1 MKMKTRRL
9 RRQGNQTSVRLQA
22 TNRRLATE
30 VLLRTRQLTELTHH
44 LQTAR
49 EDERARLAR
58 DLHDELGALL
68 TSAKLDTARLRSR
81 LLAGIE
87 TASPVAEDSLERLSH
102 LTRTLDSVIAL
113 KRRITEDLR
122 PSSLDHLGLAVTLQI
137 LAREFGAR
145 AGVQVHLSLA
155 DAPLS
160 PTAETAA
167 YRIAQEAVTN
177 ISKYAQATQVWISLG
192 RQGDSVFL
200 TVRDDGLGFDT
211 ASPRAQRYGLVGMR
225 FRAEAEHGRLRVHS
239 APGRGTRIT
248 LTLPVSSTAAQS
260 LHFAH
265 PASPSSAPAE
275 PAAQPASVTTASA
288 VATAQATAVASAA
301 ATTAAATA
309 PVGAPAFTG

>member
-1 MKMKTRRL
+1 MKMNARR
-9 RRQGNQTSVRLQA
+9 RRGQGKQSSVRLQA
-22 TNRRLATE
+22 TNRRLTTE
-30 VLLRTRQLTELTHH
+30 VLQRTRQLTELTHH

-87 TASPVAEDSLERLSH
+87 TASPVAEDSLERLAH
-102 LTRTLDSVIAL
+102 LTSTLDTVIAL

-137 LAREFGAR
+137 LSREFGER
-145 AGVQVHLSLA
+145 AGVQVHLALT
-155 DAPLS
+155 DVPLS

-167 YRIAQEAVTN
+167 YRIVQEAVTN

-192 RQGDSVFL
+192 RQGDCVLL
-200 TVRDDGLGFDT
+200 TVRDNGLGFDT

-239 APGRGTRIT
+239 APGRGTRII
-248 LTLPVSSTAAQS
+248 LTLPPSRAPSQGLGSSHRSLLLHSDALSAAQS
-260 LHFAH
+260 
-265 PASPSSAPAE
+265 
-275 PAAQPASVTTASA
+275 
-288 VATAQATAVASAA
+288 
-301 ATTAAATA
+301 A
-309 PVGAPAFTG
+309 PVTPLAVVLGA

>member
-1 MKMKTRRL
+1 MKMQARRR
-9 RRQGNQTSVRLQA
+9 RRQGKQTSVRVQA

-30 VLLRTRQLTELTHH
+30 VLQRTRQLTELTHH

-81 LLAGIE
+81 LVAGIE
-87 TASPVAEDSLERLSH
+87 TSSPVAEDSLERLSH

-137 LAREFGAR
+137 LAREFGAH
-145 AGVQVHLSLA
+145 AGVQVHLSL
-155 DAPLS
+155 DEAPLS

-167 YRIAQEAVTN
+167 YRIVQEAVTN
-177 ISKYAQATQVWISLG
+177 ITKYAQAKQVWISLG
-192 RQGDSVFL
+192 RQGDSVL
-200 TVRDDGLGFDT
+200 LSVRDDGLGFDT

-239 APGRGTRIT
+239 TPGHGTRIV
-248 LTLPVSSTAAQS
+248 LTLPLWATGTPKPAPALQ
-260 LHFAH
+260 LAH
-265 PASPSSAPAE
+265 PSSPPSPSSP
-275 PAAQPASVTTASA
+275 SDSASA
-288 VATAQATAVASAA
+288 TLPTRALISKPARPGQASTRASKKL
-301 ATTAAATA
+301 
-309 PVGAPAFTG
+309 

>member
-1 MKMKTRRL
+1 MKMKARR
-9 RRQGNQTSVRLQA
+9 RWCHGNPISVRLQA
-22 TNRRLATE
+22 TNRRLTTE
-30 VLLRTRQLTELTHH
+30 VLQRTRQLTELTHH

-81 LLAGIE
+81 LTAGIE
-87 TASPVAEDSLERLSH
+87 TASPVAEDSLERLAH

-137 LAREFGAR
+137 LAREFGTR
-145 AGVQVHLSLA
+145 SGVQVHLALA

-167 YRIAQEAVTN
+167 FRIVQESVTN

-192 RQGDSVFL
+192 RQGDAVRL
-200 TVRDDGLGFDT
+200 TVRDNGMGFDT
-211 ASPRAQRYGLVGMR
+211 ASPPSQRYGLVGMR
-225 FRAEAEHGRLRVHS
+225 FRAEAEHGRLRVDS

-248 LTLPVSSTAAQS
+248 LTLPQS
-260 LHFAH
+260 G
-265 PASPSSAPAE
+265 PASHGARPAHAPTPQSGPTARP
-275 PAAQPASVTTASA
+275 PAQTASA
-288 VATAQATAVASAA
+288 APTAGT
-301 ATTAAATA
+301 
-309 PVGAPAFTG
+309 PALET

>member
-1 MKMKTRRL
+1 MKMNARR
-9 RRQGNQTSVRLQA
+9 RRGQGKQSSVRLQA
-22 TNRRLATE
+22 TNRRLTTE
-30 VLLRTRQLTELTHH
+30 VLQRTRQLTELTHH

-87 TASPVAEDSLERLSH
+87 TASPVAEDSLERLAH
-102 LTRTLDSVIAL
+102 LTSTLDTVIAL

-137 LAREFGAR
+137 LSREFGER
-145 AGVQVHLSLA
+145 AGVQVHLALT
-155 DAPLS
+155 DVPLS

-167 YRIAQEAVTN
+167 YRIVQEAVTN

-192 RQGDSVFL
+192 RQGDCVLL
-200 TVRDDGLGFDT
+200 TVRDNGLGFDT

-225 FRAEAEHGRLRVHS
+225 FRAEAEHGRVRVHS
-239 APGRGTRIT
+239 APGRGTRII
-248 LTLPVSSTAAQS
+248 LTLPPSRAPVHGLGSSHRSPLLHSHALSAAQS
-260 LHFAH
+260 
-265 PASPSSAPAE
+265 
-275 PAAQPASVTTASA
+275 
-288 VATAQATAVASAA
+288 
-301 ATTAAATA
+301 A
-309 PVGAPAFTG
+309 PVTPLATVPGA